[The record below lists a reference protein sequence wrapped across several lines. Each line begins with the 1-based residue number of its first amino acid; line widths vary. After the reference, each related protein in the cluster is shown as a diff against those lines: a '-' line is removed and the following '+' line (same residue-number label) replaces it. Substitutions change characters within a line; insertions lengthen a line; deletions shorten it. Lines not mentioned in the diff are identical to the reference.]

1 MFLSLLAEYFIRFDN
16 DQSYKS
22 SDFDIPASKVKKVKE
37 AKSSRKSI
45 LTSDR
50 LRDKC
55 LKGTCIRCNSFCS
68 STLFTIMHITYTT
81 KKKVPVRQ
89 YIRAF
94 ELGLDRLR
102 DSACAVRK
110 DAITLI
116 IYMVLNNPY
125 LVMDSTRIQFEE
137 SLIRSLNKS
146 ICKAITQAFV
156 KIYFDVVPTVSSPHI
171 SLHQVRAIIR
181 ALKGGMFSEE
191 LCFEEIFKQLI
202 EGKKIATE
210 PVTKAL
216 WKFYK
221 APSND
226 NTDVIADKILSFI
239 IENGIKPK
247 QFHLSK
253 PHRLFEI
260 LANIIISTFHD
271 VFSST
276 MDTNDGIGAKLGGLF
291 KIATSSRSQP
301 LSIES
306 MYSQNAG
313 NDNNQYQLSQHHFQT
328 NANSA
333 LMLVQFFNCVS
344 TICIERKDKQC
355 H

>member
-1 MFLSLLAEYFIRFDN
+1 MF
-16 DQSYKS
+16 
-22 SDFDIPASKVKKVKE
+22 
-37 AKSSRKSI
+37 
-45 LTSDR
+45 
-50 LRDKC
+50 
-55 LKGTCIRCNSFCS
+55 
-68 STLFTIMHITYTT
+68 
-81 KKKVPVRQ
+81 
-89 YIRAF
+89 
-94 ELGLDRLR
+94 
-102 DSACAVRK
+102 
-110 DAITLI
+110 
-116 IYMVLNNPY
+116 
-125 LVMDSTRIQFEE
+125 

-253 PHRLFEI
+253 THRLFEI